1 MIGKHYIA
9 GHWSGSDKTFLSAP
23 AFGPKE
29 VFSAGTPDLVEIA
42 CSAAEAAFET
52 YARTTADA
60 HTEILNAIADE
71 IANGWAASLIRGD
84 GPFCTIPCVAVS
96 PTTAD
101 ASAFAEAVVKALSQ
115 GMKEGQSSPNGWVS
129 QIRLP
134 DFPVKALAETVPA
147 GIGFDDVEPMGAV
160 EGAGGDEAA
169 IGFEPGPREALGAGM
184 VKGGLHKVMAK
195 ALAAGGGLQ
204 QNEVEEGRAVAVR
217 DGDGADPLAARFRD
231 PEAF

>member
-9 GHWSGSDKTFLSAP
+9 GQWTGSDKSFLSAP
-23 AFGPKE
+23 VRGQAQE
-29 VFSAGTPDLVEIA
+29 FSVGMPDLVEIA

-60 HTEILNAIADE
+60 RAEFLNTIADE
-71 IANGWAASLIRGD
+71 IAKGWAASLTKGT
-84 GPFCTIPCVAVS
+84 GPFCTNPGVAVL
-96 PTTAD
+96 PAGAD

-129 QIRLP
+129 QIGLP

-147 GIGFDDVEPMGAV
+147 GIGFDDLEPMGAV

-169 IGFEPGPREALGAGM
+169 IGFEPDPREALGAGM

-195 ALAAGGGLQ
+195 ALAAGGGVQ
-204 QNEVEEGRAVAVR
+204 QDEVEEGRAVAVR
-217 DGDGADPLAARFRD
+217 DGDGADPLAACFGD